1 MFKGGI
7 DVEVGRNERLELDR
21 ALLEPFPE
29 CAIGLDVLRLQANA
43 RFLQCKPPDPV
54 EVDPPRHRRGKPEQQ
69 VVVERGDLGAPVL
82 RGRRLWGG
90 GELDGERRSCG

>member
-29 CAIGLDVLRLQANA
+29 CAIGLDILRLQANA
-43 RFLQCKPPDPV
+43 RFL
-54 EVDPPRHRRGKPEQQ
+54 
-69 VVVERGDLGAPVL
+69 
-82 RGRRLWGG
+82 
-90 GELDGERRSCG
+90 